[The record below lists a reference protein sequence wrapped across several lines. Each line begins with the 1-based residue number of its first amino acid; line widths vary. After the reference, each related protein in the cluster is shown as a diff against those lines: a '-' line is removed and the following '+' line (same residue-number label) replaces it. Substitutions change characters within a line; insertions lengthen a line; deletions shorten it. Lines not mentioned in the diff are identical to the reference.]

1 MRTTPE
7 QDELRAAVRSVLDR
21 HEGAAAWAPLAG
33 QIGVAALAVPEAY
46 GGLGCGLPEIAV
58 VAGELGR
65 ALSPVPFLGSAVLPV
80 TALLAA
86 GDWDACAR
94 LLPGLAEGTRSCAL
108 AWAEGGG
115 WEAGAVTTVAEEGG
129 WGSGAVTTVVDVGG
143 REVGALTATGD
154 EGAYLTGR
162 KEYVLAAPE
171 RPDLCL
177 VFAVDSR
184 TGRLGLYELLDE
196 NWEFAPAST
205 LDRTRPLAR
214 IRLDR
219 APARLLSADG
229 EAVLARVRDVAATV
243 LAAEQVGGAQR
254 ALEDTVRHVG
264 ERVQFGRPI
273 GSFQAVKHRLADLYT
288 TVESARSL
296 ALAAAH
302 ADAEPLAAAAARA
315 VCSETYETV
324 AGEMIQ
330 LHGGIGVTWE
340 HPAHDHLKRAH
351 QCARLFGPAAAYR
364 GRIAAALGLVPAP

>member
-21 HEGAAAWAPLAG
+21 HAGAAAWAPLTG

-58 VAGELGR
+58 VAEELGR

-80 TALLAA
+80 TALLAS

-94 LLPGLAEGTRSCAL
+94 LLPGLAEGARTGAL
-108 AWAEGGG
+108 AWAEEGG
-115 WEAGAVTTVAEEGG
+115 WEPESLTTAAHQGPPE
-129 WGSGAVTTVVDVGG
+129 SLTT
-143 REVGALTATGD
+143 TAD
-154 EGAYLTGR
+154 EGPRLTGR
-162 KEYVLAAPE
+162 KEYVLAPPE

-177 VFAVDSR
+177 VFARDAR
-184 TGRLGLYELLDE
+184 TGRLSLYELLDDE
-196 NWEFAPAST
+196 GEFTVAPT

-219 APARLLSADG
+219 TPARLLCADG
-229 EAVLARVRDVAATV
+229 EGVLTRVRDVAATV
-243 LAAEQVGGAQR
+243 LAAEQVGGAER
-254 ALEDTVRHVG
+254 ALGDTVRQVG

-288 TVESARSL
+288 AVESARSL

-302 ADAEPLAAAAARA
+302 ADAEPLAAAAART
-315 VCSETYETV
+315 VCSETYLTV

-351 QCARLFGPAAAYR
+351 QCAHLLGLPAAHRAR
-364 GRIAAALGLVPAP
+364 LAAALGLVPSP

>member
-7 QDELRAAVRSVLDR
+7 QDHLRAAVRSVLAR
-21 HEGAAAWAPLAG
+21 HEGAAAWAPLTG
-33 QIGVAALAVPEAY
+33 QVGVAALAVPEAY

-58 VAGELGR
+58 VAQELGR
-65 ALSPVPFLGSAVLPV
+65 ALSPVPFLGSAVLTV

-86 GDWDACAR
+86 ADWDACAR
-94 LLPGLAEGTRSCAL
+94 LLPGLAEGTRTGAL
-108 AWAEGGG
+108 GWAEAGG
-115 WEAGAVTTVAEEGG
+115 WEPEPIAA
-129 WGSGAVTTVVDVGG
+129 
-143 REVGALTATGD
+143 TATGAARGAGAATGAGATAGD
-154 EGAYLTGR
+154 AYLSGC

-171 RPDLCL
+171 RPDVCL
-177 VFAVDSR
+177 AFARDDR
-184 TGRLGLYELLDE
+184 TGRLGLYELRDRAG
-196 NWEFAPAST
+196 EFTPVPT

-219 APARLLSADG
+219 APARLLAADG
-229 EAVLARVRDVAATV
+229 EGVLTRVRDVAATV
-243 LAAEQVGGAQR
+243 LAAEQVGGAAR
-254 ALEDTVRHVG
+254 ALEITVRHVG

-273 GSFQAVKHRLADLYT
+273 GSFQAVKHRLADLHT
-288 TVESARSL
+288 AVESARSL

-302 ADAEPLAAAAARA
+302 ADAEPLAAAAARSA
-315 VCSETYETV
+315 CSETYETV

-351 QCARLFGPAAAYR
+351 QSARLLGPPAAYR

>member
-21 HEGAAAWAPLAG
+21 HAGAAAWAPLTG

-58 VAGELGR
+58 VAEELGR

-80 TALLAA
+80 TALLAS

-94 LLPGLAEGTRSCAL
+94 LLPGLAEGTRTGAL
-108 AWAEGGG
+108 AWAEEGG
-115 WEAGAVTTVAEEGG
+115 WEAESLTTTAGEGP
-129 WGSGAVTTVVDVGG
+129 
-143 REVGALTATGD
+143 R
-154 EGAYLTGR
+154 LTGR
-162 KEYVLAAPE
+162 KEYVLAPSE
-171 RPDLCL
+171 RPDLIL
-177 VFAVDSR
+177 VFARDADTR
-184 TGRLGLYELLDE
+184 RLSLYELQGDE
-196 NWEFAPAST
+196 GEFTTAPT
-205 LDRTRPLAR
+205 LDRTRGLAR

-219 APARLLSADG
+219 TPARLLCADG
-229 EAVLARVRDVAATV
+229 EGVLARVRDVAVTV
-243 LAAEQVGGAQR
+243 LAAEQVGGAER
-254 ALEDTVRHVG
+254 ALRDTVRQVG

-288 TVESARSL
+288 AVESARSL

-302 ADAEPLAAAAARA
+302 ADAEPLAAAAART
-315 VCSETYETV
+315 VCSETYRTV

-351 QCARLFGPAAAYR
+351 QSAHLFGPPAAHRAR
-364 GRIAAALGLVPAP
+364 LAAALGLVPSP

>member
-7 QDELRAAVRSVLDR
+7 QDELRAAVRSVLAH
-21 HEGAAAWAPLAG
+21 HEGAAAWAPLTG

-94 LLPGLAEGTRSCAL
+94 LLPGLAEGTGSGAL
-108 AWAEGGG
+108 AWAEEGG
-115 WEAGAVTTVAEEGG
+115 WEAGALATTA
-129 WGSGAVTTVVDVGG
+129 D
-143 REVGALTATGD
+143 GD
-154 EGAYLTGR
+154 TYLTGR

-177 VFAVDSR
+177 VFAVDAR
-184 TGRLGLYELLDE
+184 TGRLGLYELGGDQ
-196 NWEFAPAST
+196 WEFTLAPT

-243 LAAEQVGGAQR
+243 LAAEQVGGAER
-254 ALEDTVRHVG
+254 ALADTVRHVG

-288 TVESARSL
+288 AVESARSL
-296 ALAAAH
+296 AMAAAH

-351 QCARLFGPAAAYR
+351 QCARLFGPPAEHR
-364 GRIAAALGLVPAP
+364 GRIAAALGLDPLVPAP